1 VKKKVELRLCLC
13 VQKRAWWPPF
23 SFKWAMVGFCRA
35 STQPPARWWPGETHD
50 LMIRR
55 AADHSVKMGKTLRP
69 LVIAFW
75 SCMRAAEPC
84 SFLLRSQ
91 PLAPQR
97 FGLHMEDVAE
107 GILHS
112 PSREMVIDGIATT
125 LLWRVALTCTA
136 HDCVKRYA
144 IIKQRRQ
151 GLKEAGVVIQ

>member
-1 VKKKVELRLCLC
+1 
-13 VQKRAWWPPF
+13 
-23 SFKWAMVGFCRA
+23 MHA
-35 STQPPARWWPGETHD
+35 S
-50 LMIRR
+50 RR
-55 AADHSVKMGKTLRP
+55 TLLVFAAVATT
-69 LVIAFW
+69 
-75 SCMRAAEPC
+75 C
-84 SFLLRSQ
+84 
-91 PLAPQR
+91 PQR

-151 GLKEAGVVIQ
+151 GPKEAGVVVQ